1 MQDLQNLIEFT
12 KFTHKFQQVIRTIL
26 ATGED
31 RNENDAEHSFQ
42 LALIAWYVINSMG
55 LDYDLEKVIK
65 YAIAHDLVETYAG
78 DTYFHTKDKESI
90 DNKQEREAEAAKRIA
105 IEFPEFKELHEVIQA
120 YEEKSDKEVKF
131 IYALDKMIPVMNI
144 YIDKGKSW
152 HKHNVSLEMIRTKDK
167 KISENSDIEKLWQ
180 ELVILLNKDKYNLFP
195 QNNK

>member
-42 LALIAWYVINSMG
+42 LALIAWYIINSKG
-55 LDYDLEKVIK
+55 LGYDLEKVIK

-78 DTYFHTKDKESI
+78 DTYFHTKDKDSKE
-90 DNKQEREAEAAKRIA
+90 NKKEREAKAARRIVT
-105 IEFPEFKELHEVIQA
+105 EFPEFKELHEIIEA
-120 YEEKSDKEVKF
+120 YEEKSDDEAKF
-131 IYALDKMIPVMNI
+131 IYALDKIIPVINI
-144 YIDKGKSW
+144 YIDNGKSW

-180 ELVILLNKDKYNLFP
+180 ELVKLLNENKDNLFP
-195 QNNK
+195 SHTK